1 MSQTSPSTA
10 DQRLANLK
18 ALHQQLEEIA
28 VSTRRPDGTEREQRQ
43 EIQGP
48 VLVIRGVSGR

>member
-28 VSTRRPDGTEREQRQ
+28 VSTRRSDGTEREQCQ

-48 VLVIRGVSGR
+48 VLVIRGK